1 MPTYFNWNDINISY
15 QRDGANTATLLEE
28 ALRVSQNERDIM
40 RFIKQHPHIVGLSE
54 FHWGSNDLHVFFE
67 FALGSE
73 RAVDILVLGCHSGG
87 WCPTLIEVQDP
98 NAALFK
104 RNGDPSPA
112 LSEGVRQV
120 TQWRDFIRRIEAIF
134 RQDLARRL
142 PPTATAHSKR
152 HKLAAT
158 ELVDPDEHLDFNW
171 WVLTGRSS
179 SISDDEAK
187 HRRLYQ
193 TALDGIEIATFDR
206 LLNHWKT
213 S

>member
-1 MPTYFNWNDINISY
+1 MPTYFSWNDINDFH
-15 QRDGANTATLLEE
+15 QRDGTKTAILLEE
-28 ALRVSQNERDIM
+28 ALRVSTNERDIM
-40 RFIKQHPHIVGLSE
+40 RFIKQHPHIVGFSE

-98 NAALFK
+98 NAPLFN
-104 RNGDPSPA
+104 RNGDPSA
-112 LSEGVRQV
+112 AVREGVRQV
-120 TQWRDFIRRIEAIF
+120 TQWKDFIRRNEIVF

-142 PPTATAHSKR
+142 PSTATAHSKR
-152 HKLAAT
+152 HKLAST
-158 ELVDPDEHLDFNW
+158 ELVDPEEYLEFHW

-179 SISDDEAK
+179 SMSDDETK

-206 LLNHWKT
+206 LLNHWKNT
-213 S
+213 